1 MWRVTLYTFCMIR
14 VDNLGALHMKMKKFD
29 TKTLDEIL
37 EKMVETVGDS
47 KDEIFRISE
56 QCRQDFETAT
66 EELNSV
72 KQLVHKVI
80 DEGDLLEGQ
89 AKHARKRL
97 SEVSKDFK
105 RYTETEVREAYEKAH
120 QLQMDLTMNRQLE
133 KQLRD
138 RRDDLERRL
147 IGISETIERAEHL
160 VSQISVVMNYLMSD
174 LKQMGE
180 VLEDAK
186 AKQDFS
192 LKIIEAQEE
201 ERKRLSREIHDGP
214 AQMLANVIIRS
225 DLIERVYRERGGE
238 ETLEEVRSFKK
249 MVRSALYEVRRIIY
263 DLRPM
268 ALDDLGLVPTLRKYL
283 QTIEEYH
290 HKSRIEFVN
299 IGLERRLST
308 KYEVALFRMIQESV
322 QNALK
327 HADAKDIVVRVEI
340 TKLAINV
347 TIMDNGVGFDLQKKK
362 PESFGIIGMK
372 ERVELLN
379 GEISIDSKIG
389 KGTTVLI
396 RVPLLD

>member
-1 MWRVTLYTFCMIR
+1 
-14 VDNLGALHMKMKKFD
+14 MKVKEFS

-37 EKMVETVGDS
+37 EKMIETVGDS
-47 KDEIFRISE
+47 KSEIFQISE
-56 QCRQDFETAT
+56 QSRQDYETAA
-66 EELNSV
+66 EELQSV

-80 DEGDLLEGQ
+80 NEGDLLEEQ
-89 AKHARKRL
+89 ARLARRRL

-105 RYTETEVREAYEKAH
+105 RYTEAEVREAYEKAH

-186 AKQDFS
+186 AKQDFG

-238 ETLEEVRSFKK
+238 ETLIEVRSFKK

-290 HKSRIEFVN
+290 HKSTIEFVN

-340 TKLAINV
+340 TKEAINV
-347 TIMDNGVGFDLQKKK
+347 MIKDNGSGFDVLEKK

-379 GEISIDSKIG
+379 GEISIDSKVG

-396 RVPLLD
+396 RVPLED